1 MASKELVPVASKD
14 LALLNDESPC
24 PLWDAELQAV
34 LTDVQRWVRK
44 REVRPSVRRDVLS
57 TLESDLQELVYRV
70 DSGRWPESLPDPVF
84 EDEPD
89 TAVLPAATWRLTDE
103 EISRQFNQVVADHL
117 AWMDAQHQE
126 ALREIRGS

>member
-1 MASKELVPVASKD
+1 MASKELVPVASKE
-14 LALLNDESPC
+14 LARTDEASPC
-24 PLWDAELQAV
+24 PLWDAELHAV
-34 LTDVQRWVRK
+34 LADVQRWVRK
-44 REVRPSVRRDVLS
+44 REVRPSVRQDVLS

-70 DSGRWPESLPDPVF
+70 DSGRWPEVLPEPVF

-89 TAVLPAATWRLTDE
+89 TAVLPAMWRLTDE

-126 ALREIRGS
+126 ALREIRES